1 MTITINCEDGQAA
14 VEAAISLIFELDA
27 QLSVTNAESEIAR
40 LNDANGADV
49 QVSSEVYELVAEA
62 MAYSEQFSGYFDLT
76 LSLIVAL
83 CGFYTNEFSV
93 PNQNAV
99 NAA

>member
-1 MTITINCEDGQAA
+1 M
-14 VEAAISLIFELDA
+14 
-27 QLSVTNAESEIAR
+27 
-40 LNDANGADV
+40 

-62 MAYSEQFSGYFDLT
+62 MAYSEQFSGHFDLT
-76 LSLIVAL
+76 LSPIVAL